1 MDEETAL
8 IDANTRNEKIKNF
21 LVNNK
26 SKILTIVIS
35 IVVLLLLFFGYGEY
49 KKRDRISVSDE
60 FNSLTIGYNKENNS
74 KILTGLINVIKEK
87 NPTYSPLALYFI
99 IDNGLTEDKD
109 QINEYFDILIEDTSL
124 ENEIKNLV
132 IYKKGLYNADIVD
145 EAGIL
150 KILKPIINSESVWK
164 SHALYLLGEYFY
176 SKQENQK
183 AKDFFEQI
191 VSLENS
197 NLEIKTQAQ
206 KRLNRDLSD

>member
-60 FNSLTIGYNKENNS
+60 FNSLTIGYNKENNI

-99 IDNGLTEDKD
+99 IDNGLTDDKD

>member
-1 MDEETAL
+1 MW
-8 IDANTRNEKIKNF
+8 F
-21 LVNNK
+21 CYYF
-26 SKILTIVIS
+26 
-35 IVVLLLLFFGYGEY
+35 FFGYGEY
-49 KKRDRISVSDE
+49 KKRNKISVSDE

-74 KILTGLINVIKEK
+74 KILIGLINVIKEK

-99 IDNGLTEDKD
+99 IDNGLTDDKN

-191 VSLENS
+191 VSLKNS

>member
-26 SKILTIVIS
+26 SKILTIIIS

-49 KKRDRISVSDE
+49 KKRNRISVSDE
-60 FNSLTIGYNKENNS
+60 FNSLTIGYNKENNN
-74 KILTGLINVIKEK
+74 KVLTGLINVIKEK

-99 IDNGLTEDKD
+99 IDNGLTDDKD

-206 KRLNRDLSD
+206 KRLNRDFSK

>member
-26 SKILTIVIS
+26 SKILAIVIS

-99 IDNGLTEDKD
+99 IDNGLTDDKN

-206 KRLNRDLSD
+206 KRLNRDFSE

>member
-26 SKILTIVIS
+26 SKILTIIIS

-49 KKRDRISVSDE
+49 KKRNKISVSDE

-74 KILTGLINVIKEK
+74 KILIGLINVIKEK

-99 IDNGLTEDKD
+99 IDNGLTDDKD

-132 IYKKGLYNADIVD
+132 IYKKGLYNADIIN

>member
-99 IDNGLTEDKD
+99 IDNGLTDDKN